1 LRRNDAGYVSLHR
14 HRFDSATS
22 ECEETLVK
30 KIVLFSLSLLVLLVL
45 KPTLQ
50 VSAGR
55 ALPVHISQGGEV
67 DYEVANL
74 SRSANDE
81 VVWYSDGGDVTV
93 SFQTS
98 PFAASTFHVPAK
110 GSAST
115 GPVRPGDALGLYQYF
130 ITDNTDGKGADPG
143 LNIKP

>member
-1 LRRNDAGYVSLHR
+1 MPVIFQLNRVASRR
-14 HRFDSATS
+14 TS
-22 ECEETLVK
+22 ECEETPVK
-30 KIVLFSLSLLVLLVL
+30 KIILFSLTLLVLLVL

-81 VVWYSDGGDVTV
+81 VVWYSDGDDFTV

-98 PFAASTFHVPAK
+98 PFAASTFHVPAR
-110 GSAST
+110 GSVST
-115 GPVRPGDALGLYQYF
+115 GPVRPGAALGHYQYF
-130 ITDNTDGKGADPG
+130 VTDNTDGKSADPD
-143 LNIKP
+143 LDVKP

>member
-1 LRRNDAGYVSLHR
+1 M
-14 HRFDSATS
+14 
-22 ECEETLVK
+22 K
-30 KIVLFSLSLLVLLVL
+30 KIVLFSLTLLVLLVV

-55 ALPVHISQGGEV
+55 ALPVHISQGGDV

-81 VVWYSDGGDVTV
+81 VVWYSDGDDFTV

-98 PFAASTFHVPAK
+98 KHRSGEAGGCAWSL
-110 GSAST
+110 
-115 GPVRPGDALGLYQYF
+115 PVFRYR
-130 ITDNTDGKGADPG
+130 
-143 LNIKP
+143 